1 MSDRF
6 QPVVT
11 ENTSRS
17 ERIVAQ
23 IKSLIAEG
31 KLKHG
36 DKLPPER
43 ELAEIMN
50 VSRTS
55 VREAIKTL
63 AAMGLVVIRKGHG
76 VFVEEANL
84 ESVINRVGDA
94 LIIKKDEID
103 QLFEIRK
110 VLETQA
116 AQWAAE
122 RATEEEILY
131 INKLVSEAKEACEHP
146 ELKTEVITNHDRAFH
161 IAVIEASHNNV
172 LAMVNAGLLEALT
185 RLRERTM
192 MVPGRVAQSVLDHQ
206 EIVKAIIA
214 RDGPRASKAMYDHIE
229 SVERSIKS
237 SIGDG
242 D

>member
-1 MSDRF
+1 MNDRF

-11 ENTSRS
+11 EKSNRS
-17 ERIVAQ
+17 ERIVSQ
-23 IKSLIAEG
+23 IKNLMYEG
-31 KLKHG
+31 TIRPG

-63 AAMGLVVIRKGHG
+63 SAMGLVSIKKGHG
-76 VFVEEANL
+76 VFVSEANL
-84 ESVINRVGDA
+84 GSVINRMGDA
-94 LIIKKDEID
+94 LILKRDEID

-122 RATEEEILY
+122 RATYEEMQALKE
-131 INKLVSEAKEACEHP
+131 LVEEAKEACNSDTNP
-146 ELKTEVITNHDRAFH
+146 EIVTTHDTRFH
-161 IAVIEASHNNV
+161 NTVVEASHNNV
-172 LAMVNAGLLEALT
+172 LGMVMSGMLEALGKV
-185 RLRERTM
+185 RQKTM
-192 MVPGRVAQSVLDHQ
+192 RVPGRIVQSVLDHE
-206 EIVKAIIA
+206 EIVKAIMK
-214 RDGPRASKAMYDHIE
+214 RDGEAARRAMYNHIE

-237 SIGDG
+237 DEGK
-242 D
+242 

>member
-11 ENTSRS
+11 ENKSRS
-17 ERIVAQ
+17 ERIVSQ
-23 IKSLIAEG
+23 IKSLMFEG
-31 KLKHG
+31 KLNPG

-63 AAMGLVVIRKGHG
+63 SAMGLVIIRKGHG
-76 VFVEEANL
+76 VFVGEANL
-84 ESVINRVGDA
+84 GSVINKVGDA
-94 LIIKKDEID
+94 LILKKEEIE

-122 RATEEEILY
+122 RATEEERLY
-131 INKLVSEAKEACEHP
+131 IDRLVSQAKDACQNSD
-146 ELKTEVITNHDRAFH
+146 TRAEVITNHDTIFH
-161 IAVIEASHNNV
+161 NAVIDASHNNV
-172 LAMVNAGLLEALT
+172 LGMVMGGLMEALMKV
-185 RLRERTM
+185 RAKTM
-192 MVPGRVAQSVLDHQ
+192 QVPGRVSQSIIDH
-206 EIVKAIIA
+206 EEIA
-214 RDGPRASKAMYDHIE
+214 RAIKSGDGKKASDAMLYHIE
-229 SVERSIKS
+229 SVEKSI
-237 SIGDG
+237 IRE
-242 D
+242 